1 MLHSIKRWIKP
12 KVYFSQ
18 THRRCRIGRRRLT
31 VASEPTPPP
40 PVPSSSTRVV
50 HPITHTYAHN
60 TFCRAEFFHTRALR
74 AWLQMRVA
82 VSVSCLCLRGSYK
95 PRLQRTE
102 CCDGIPALCQN
113 RRGNQMPLHASLF
126 YGAIFPEACRSL
138 GPFDNIFWQDQDRKG
153 LISHTGSDKN
163 LNSYHRVYP
172 GQRSGVWIQALSGWI
187 AE

>member
-126 YGAIFPEACRSL
+126 YGAIFPEACWSL
-138 GPFDNIFWQDQDRKG
+138 
-153 LISHTGSDKN
+153 
-163 LNSYHRVYP
+163 